1 MCHKL
6 LIFQKSYDLLLW
18 LFPVINRIPKSHR
31 QVLGKILEERGLSLL
46 LLIIKANQS
55 QGVLRSNLQLA
66 ISTDLDSLRILLRLT
81 KDLKFMSIKQY
92 TMGIEKINEIAR
104 MLNSWMKVV

>member
-31 QVLGKILEERGLSLL
+31 QVLGKLLEEHGLSLL

-55 QGVLRSNLQLA
+55 QGESRSNLQLS
-66 ISTDLDSLRILLRLT
+66 ISSDLDSLRILLRLT

-92 TMGIEKINEIAR
+92 AMGTEKINEIAR
-104 MLNSWMKVV
+104 MLNAWMKVV